1 MTATVSAIALGLAP
15 ALAHGIAALVAALE
29 GRGQRVEGR
38 GQRVYVFRWLS
49 KQAIA
54 TYSTRETA
62 TDCLPME
69 QR

>member
-38 GQRVYVFRWLS
+38 GQRVEVNTWWSSKRQTLLS
-49 KQAIA
+49 PRA
-54 TYSTRETA
+54 S
-62 TDCLPME
+62 E
-69 QR
+69 QRLTIGGKP